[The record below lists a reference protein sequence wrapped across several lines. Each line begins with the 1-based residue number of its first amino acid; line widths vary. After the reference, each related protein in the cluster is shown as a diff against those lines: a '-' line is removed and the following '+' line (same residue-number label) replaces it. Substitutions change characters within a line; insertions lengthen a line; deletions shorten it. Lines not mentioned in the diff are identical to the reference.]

1 MKRFSRAV
9 SKYLAVLA
17 PLAYAL
23 LGTTAAWAQAQPAA
37 PSTSG
42 SSGAPAGG
50 AYVLPYALV
59 ILCVFLAV
67 FLVVKPTKRRDKP
80 KT

>member
-1 MKRFSRAV
+1 MNRLMQAASNCLAAAV
-9 SKYLAVLA
+9 AVG
-17 PLAYAL
+17 YAL
-23 LGTTAAWAQAQPAA
+23 VGTSAAWAQAQPTAGG
-37 PSTSG
+37 SG
-42 SSGAPAGG
+42 SGAPSGG

-67 FLVVKPTKRRDKP
+67 FLVFKPTKRRDKP